1 MKQKLLSLIA
11 LAGAMFMSTSAY
23 AQWTEPT
30 APVLDETNVS
40 TVESGKSY
48 YIKNVGAG
56 QFITGSNSWSTQI
69 SLTRAGISDTYSP
82 ALLIYVA
89 DSTATI
95 ASTQV
100 KGVSMRLDGTFT
112 VNGASGKRSFTNT
125 YLFRDDEAQGFMDHG
140 SQDKGYIWKISKT
153 DNGYY
158 RIQTADGDPAYPDAA
173 TQFAGW
179 DSTNGPIVVDE
190 EGNLIADPETGLEPS
205 TVVKFNCEDEDPTY
219 SIDWIFI
226 DPTTYVIQL
235 EGYEAR
241 KGLYDVLMSTKE
253 LSYSVDTNAATQ
265 VYNNPSAT
273 KAELE
278 AATAALQAA
287 INRAYFESILGG
299 ASEDEPIEA
308 TEYVLQNPDFS
319 TGDISGWTT
328 NYVSGQQANNI
339 GYQSNQSYTN
349 GDVTISQF
357 IEAWKSDGNP
367 WTIGD
372 GYLQQTVYGLPAGKY
387 VLEADAVSTYQWAD
401 HSGEGGIGKNPAEG
415 VFLFIQAGQY
425 EATTTLATGNGQPE
439 HFSVTY
445 IHDGSDVLTFG
456 LKTVSATANWIAAD
470 NFKIT
475 FYGKTELT
483 PSQAN
488 LQEAIKKAEAIDT
501 DVPANA
507 NELTAFEKAIEDAQ
521 KVLDDKGDDNA
532 CGLAADNL
540 SAAQAAFEASVKA
553 YADFDNY
560 FINDNGELA
569 NIIDEIIKNDTWGD
583 LVDQLEDLKD
593 DLVGKF
599 DARTLTTEEA
609 TAAEGQVHDLIFAF
623 IQGDKIQKGDNLT
636 FLLENPGFDNG
647 LKGWTLGRGDA
658 WTVFEGV
665 DYHEVESWHQNFD
678 LYQVI
683 PNMPV
688 GIYEI
693 SVQGF
698 ARLDDGLEEPT
709 IELYAGNST
718 VRFPSISIVAG
729 EGPDEYSLEKLYDA
743 ESFGDTELT
752 MYDGTTVYVPNG
764 MAGAV
769 VYFATENPLTGQP
782 FYQRTVKINLQEA
795 GDLRIGVRSNSTHE
809 WVLWDNIKITYA
821 GNDISGYY
829 SMIEDEQLKMQ
840 RAYEAEGA
848 FITKASEDK
857 YNALNARCAKM
868 EELTTGDEA
877 LALMKEIQEATE
889 YIKGGAKKGRELE
902 DCISLYTDLSNNV
915 PSGDTAFPNVLSA
928 ANEKYENPG
937 KIESNEAVDDIIAGI
952 KKAWPAYV
960 LFDAGEEPTKKF
972 DASHII
978 YNRDYQNYNLQEGY
992 SAAGWTIENIGGNN
1006 YAVDFSEMECY
1017 NNDTINVYQ
1026 AIEGLKPGFYEITVQ
1041 GYYRAGFPGDYNDSI
1056 ASVQNARLEATTA
1069 IGTIAA
1075 PIMNAAADA
1084 QEIQI
1089 GFGSES
1095 EIKVTIEEE
1104 PLTFYIPNNMEA
1116 AQSYFEQGLYNNSLK
1131 VQVGEDG
1138 KMTISVKKTAH
1149 IEGDWTI
1156 FTNWGLY
1163 YLGKTG
1169 KNFEDELDAVESLVD
1184 ANAKATQFFSLD
1196 GRQMSRLSRGMN
1208 IVRMSDGTYR
1218 KVMVK

>member
-11 LAGAMFMSTSAY
+11 LAGAMFMSTSAW
-23 AQWTEPT
+23 AVDPPEEVEPAYT
-30 APVLDETNVS
+30 TDWVAPEDGGVYFL
-40 TVESGKSY
+40 Y
-48 YIKNVGAG
+48 NVGADQYLG
-56 QFITGSNSWSTQI
+56 AGNHWGTHVVTATVSESEESSAQVYFWD
-69 SLTRAGISDTYSP
+69 AGISLGGGSNDMN
-82 ALLIYVA
+82 VC
-89 DSTATI
+89 
-95 ASTQV
+95 V
-100 KGVSMRLDGTFT
+100 GVLPVQLTKTEDGTYYIQHLGST
-112 VNGASGKRSFTNT
+112 RTDRYLTSEDAVNGVMTNSWIDGNLGRSAKFNIVAVEGGYTIQATNT
-125 YLFRDDEAQGFMDHG
+125 VEAGTYFGAADPDEEPAEGEVIVRNVMNNLTPGQNIIWRFAPTNYVQCM
-140 SQDKGYIWKISKT
+140 SYEIRMEFYDKITEAEDEGVDT
-153 DNGYY
+153 
-158 RIQTADGDPAYPDAA
+158 DAA
-173 TQFAGW
+173 
-179 DSTNGPIVVDE
+179 
-190 EGNLIADPETGLEPS
+190 ET
-205 TVVKFNCEDEDPTY
+205 
-219 SIDWIFI
+219 I
-226 DPTTYVIQL
+226 
-235 EGYEAR
+235 
-241 KGLYDVLMSTKE
+241 
-253 LSYSVDTNAATQ
+253 
-265 VYNNPSAT
+265 YNNPNAT
-273 KAELE
+273 VEE
-278 AATAALQAA
+278 IRAAITALTAA
-287 INRAYFESILGG
+287 INKQKFATLLSG
-299 ASEDEPIEA
+299 ATNEDPIDA
-308 TEYVLQNPDFS
+308 TEYVLENPNFDTGVDGWFITVTGQNCGWQQRTDTNPN
-319 TGDISGWTT
+319 TGEYIQ
-328 NYVSGQQANNI
+328 N
-339 GYQSNQSYTN
+339 
-349 GDVTISQF
+349 F
-357 IEAWKSDGNP
+357 IEAWIPNGNVL
-367 WTIGD
+367 GD
-372 GYLQQTVYGLPAGKY
+372 GVIAQTVYGLPDGKY
-387 VLEADAVSTYQWAD
+387 VLELDATACHD
-401 HSGEGGIGKNPAEG
+401 PASGDGSDIEG
-415 VFLFIQAGQY
+415 VYVFIQSGSQ
-425 EATTTLATGNGQPE
+425 EKRTPVKTIRLGVQ
-439 HFSVTY
+439 HFTVAY
-445 IHDGSDVLTFG
+445 VHDGSEELTFG
-456 LKTVSATANWIAAD
+456 LKVEGTNANWISAD
-470 NFKIT
+470 NFKIWY
-475 FYGKTELT
+475 YGKTQKTLAQTELE
-483 PSQAN
+483 QDIADAN
-488 LQEAIKKAEAIDT
+488 NVET

-507 NELTAFEKAIEDAQ
+507 NELTAFEKAIDDAQ
-521 KVLDDKGDDNA
+521 KVLDNNGDDDA
-532 CGLAADNL
+532 CGLAAENL

-553 YADFDNY
+553 YAKFDSY

-698 ARLDDGLEEPT
+698 ARIDGTELQEPT

-718 VRFPSISIVAG
+718 VRFPSISIIAG

-743 ESFGDTELT
+743 ERFGDTELI
-752 MYDGTTVYVPNG
+752 MYDGTPVYVPNG

-795 GDLRIGVRSNSTHE
+795 GDLRIGVRSNSTTE

-840 RAYEAEGA
+840 NAYEAEGA

-857 YNALNARCAKM
+857 YNDLNARCAKM

-877 LALMKEIQEATE
+877 LALMKEIQEATA

-902 DCISLYTDLSNNV
+902 DCISLYNDLSDNV

-928 ANEKYENPG
+928 ASEKYKNPG

-978 YNRDYQNYNLQEGY
+978 YNRDYQNYFLQEGY

-1056 ASVQNARLEATTA
+1056 ASVQNTYLEATTS

-1095 EIKVTIEEE
+1095 SINITVEGE
-1104 PLTFYIPNNMEA
+1104 PLPFWIPNNMEA